1 MPAVEDDPIARMR
14 AVLVVRRARLRR
26 GNPGN
31 SALVAAAV
39 AGTRW
44 SVCACKGAGNSKNS
58 PNIEIQQRVMFG
70 RSKKSLQFLD
80 TIGGRIRQA

>member
-44 SVCACKGAGNSKNS
+44 SVCACKGAGNSKNR
-58 PNIEIQQRVMFG
+58 PNIEIQQRVMSAG
-70 RSKKSLQFLD
+70 RRRAFNF
-80 TIGGRIRQA
+80 